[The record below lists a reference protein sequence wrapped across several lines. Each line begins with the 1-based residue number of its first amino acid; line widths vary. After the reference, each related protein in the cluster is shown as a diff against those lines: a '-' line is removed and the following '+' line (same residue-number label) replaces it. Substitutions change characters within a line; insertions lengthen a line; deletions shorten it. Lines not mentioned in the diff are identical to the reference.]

1 MSKNLKTFDLFMLS
15 LMIVSL
21 PSVEAPKNFF
31 LVGYLLTRIIFE
43 FIEWKQRRIKW
54 AHWDSL
60 FLIFVLTAFLST
72 IFAGM
77 PHLEEWKGYMVLLT
91 AILTGWL
98 LSRAQY
104 TRENYQGLFKI
115 IVLSALAPLL
125 VGMYQ
130 YLIIHTKPDLQ
141 LYSVG
146 HVNHSAIYLVMIFGA
161 SLGWFLSHFSLD
173 KFKIKLSNL
182 CLISLGILSL
192 IFFISLIIGQ
202 SRAAYGVGTILGL
215 LIINFVGKSNK
226 IKLIGSISII
236 LVVLFSII
244 LKTGVIQKQISS
256 QEVNDVLSS
265 RDKIW
270 NVSLEASR
278 FSPLF
283 GLGLSNW
290 HFITLDHLKKSV
302 EGRGKVFDANNYHFP
317 GHSHNHYLSALV
329 ERGIVG
335 LLVTLA
341 FMILWI
347 RHLMKTFKWATG
359 TKESILLWSGSL
371 SAWVAT
377 FGIGF
382 VNTTFHH
389 EHAILAC
396 LFLGIYLSYTR
407 QYLPRR

>member
-1 MSKNLKTFDLFMLS
+1 MIKNLKTFDLFMLS

-31 LVGYLLTRIIFE
+31 LVGFLLTRIIFE
-43 FIEWKQRRIKW
+43 FIEWKQRKEKW

-104 TRENYQGLFKI
+104 TQENYQGLFKI

-173 KFKIKLSNL
+173 KFKIKLSDL
-182 CLISLGILSL
+182 YLIALGILSL

-226 IKLIGSISII
+226 IKVIGSISII

-335 LLVTLA
+335 LLVTLT

-347 RHLMKTFKWATG
+347 RHIMKTFKWATR

-407 QYLPRR
+407 QYLPRK

>member
-1 MSKNLKTFDLFMLS
+1 
-15 LMIVSL
+15 MIVSL

-182 CLISLGILSL
+182 YLISLGILSL

>member
-1 MSKNLKTFDLFMLS
+1 
-15 LMIVSL
+15 
-21 PSVEAPKNFF
+21 
-31 LVGYLLTRIIFE
+31 VGFILTRIIFE
-43 FIEWKQRRIKW
+43 FIEWKQRKEKW

-77 PHLEEWKGYMVLLT
+77 PHLEEWQGYMVLLT

-173 KFKIKLSNL
+173 KFKIKLSDL
-182 CLISLGILSL
+182 YLIALGILSL

-215 LIINFVGKSNK
+215 LIINFVGKGIK
-226 IKLIGSISII
+226 IKLIGSILIMLIVLASIA
-236 LVVLFSII
+236 
-244 LKTGVIQKQISS
+244 LKTGVIEKQISN
-256 QEVNDVLSS
+256 QEANNVLSY
-265 RDKIW
+265 RDKVW
-270 NVSLEASR
+270 NVSLDASR
-278 FSPLF
+278 FSPLL
-283 GLGLSNW
+283 GIGLSNW
-290 HFITLDHLKKSV
+290 HFITLDQLKTSV
-302 EGRGKVFDANNYHFP
+302 EGRGKIFDANNYYFP

-329 ERGIVG
+329 ERGILG
-335 LLVTLA
+335 FLVTLT
-341 FMILWI
+341 FMLLWI
-347 RHLMKTFKWATG
+347 GHIIRTFKWASR

-407 QYLPRR
+407 QYLPKK